1 MRPIHFSENAFLSVQ
16 TVDFL
21 HFSEV
26 FYLSSALHFSARL
39 FILIAH
45 ISRNH
50 KHFVYMQ
57 LNDSK
62 RVMLKAV
69 ERL

>member
-1 MRPIHFSENAFLSVQ
+1 MSSKGPFQFQ

-62 RVMLKAV
+62 RVTLKAV